1 MLRSCWNSPLP
12 PAPAGEEH
20 PQFRVSLCAEARMC
34 SLRGQ
39 GACWSPAFPLS
50 FSIML
55 IWFLLVTA
63 TLHYSYSFRA
73 LNHSDGYNLTST
85 NLPNSAPLHF
95 FNTKDKIGRFPN
107 WLCNFLFFSPSAL
120 ARATEKAPSQGLLG
134 GEISCPFP
142 VWPWLSS
149 NDQGFVLS
157 LIPLPPRLVV
167 GQPFF
172 YLLLSPA
179 CLFKV

>member
-1 MLRSCWNSPLP
+1 
-12 PAPAGEEH
+12 
-20 PQFRVSLCAEARMC
+20 MC
-34 SLRGQ
+34 RLRGR

-55 IWFLLVTA
+55 IRFLLVTA

-95 FNTKDKIGRFPN
+95 FFNTKDKIGRFPN
-107 WLCNFLFFSPSAL
+107 WLCNFLFSSPPAL
-120 ARATEKAPSQGLLG
+120 ARAAEKAPSKGLLG
-134 GEISCPFP
+134 GGISCPFP
-142 VWPWLSS
+142 AWPWSSS
-149 NDQGFVLS
+149 NDHGFALS
-157 LIPLPPRLVV
+157 LTPSPPGLVV

-179 CLFKV
+179 CLSKV